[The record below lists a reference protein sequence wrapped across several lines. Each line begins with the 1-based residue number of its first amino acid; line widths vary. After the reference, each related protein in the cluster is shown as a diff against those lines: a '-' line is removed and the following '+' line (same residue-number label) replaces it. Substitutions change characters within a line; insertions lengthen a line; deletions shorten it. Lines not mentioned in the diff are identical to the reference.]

1 MQIVRRSIEPSRGL
15 RSDLL
20 DDSSFPTRSSR
31 FSWAKATLTH
41 DTSQSSIHPLWV
53 GWFRGLFSPFVP
65 SVGGWGYSAEPKAIG
80 TQAITLPPSSVPR
93 SGLQGLTTSQ
103 PSSACSPPQPMWPHP
118 LLGSS
123 KGFPE
128 HKTRRSKGDC
138 CWPLVFLGCKC
149 HKDSWFT
156 H

>member
-1 MQIVRRSIEPSRGL
+1 MQTVRRNIEPSRGL

-20 DDSSFPTRSSR
+20 DHSSFPTRSSR

-41 DTSQSSIHPLWV
+41 DTSQSSTQQLW
-53 GWFRGLFSPFVP
+53 GWLVQGIVQSFCSFCW
-65 SVGGWGYSAEPKAIG
+65 GWGYSAEPKAIG
-80 TQAITLPPSSVPR
+80 TQAITLPLSSVPS

-103 PSSACSPPQPMWPHP
+103 PSSACSPPQPMWLHP

-128 HKTRRSKGDC
+128 HKTQRSKGDC

-149 HKDSWFT
+149 HKDSWFI